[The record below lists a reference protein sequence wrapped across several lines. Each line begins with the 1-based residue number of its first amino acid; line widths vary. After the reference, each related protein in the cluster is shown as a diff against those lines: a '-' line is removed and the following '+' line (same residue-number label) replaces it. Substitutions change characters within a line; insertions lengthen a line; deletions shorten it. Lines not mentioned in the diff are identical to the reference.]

1 MKRCIKRGAG
11 FQGARRAEVLVTLSR
26 FKSHLKLF
34 QEDLLEKSIWRSAE
48 LLTIGMAEEVRN

>member
-11 FQGARRAEVLVTLSR
+11 FQGARRAQVLVTLGR
-26 FKSHLKLF
+26 FESHLKLF
-34 QEDLLEKSIWRSAE
+34 QEDVLEKSICRSAE